1 MDKLRKKFKDTKVGK
16 FLKDKA
22 PEVLDVVGDLLPD
35 NGVLGVAKNLINMS
49 DKLTDEEKGQLNS
62 ELIEMA
68 KIEAA
73 DRDSARKREV
83 DVASLHKFD
92 FMFYITGLTGLA
104 AFAFIIYAI
113 VFLQIPEENK
123 EIWIH
128 LIGITEGVVLSIF
141 GYYFG
146 SAIKRNIQ

>member
-1 MDKLRKKFKDTKVGK
+1 MEDKKKFKDTRVGK
-16 FLKDKA
+16 FLKEKS
-22 PEVLDVVGDLLPD
+22 PKVLEVVGDLLPSS
-35 NGVLGVAKNLINMS
+35 GVLGVAKNLINLS
-49 DKLTDEEKGQLNS
+49 EDLTQEEKDMIDG
-62 ELIEMA
+62 ELVRMMEL
-68 KIEAA
+68 EVA

-83 DVASLHKFD
+83 SVAELHKVD
-92 FMFYITGLTGLA
+92 YLFYITGIIGLS
-104 AFAFIIYAI
+104 AFCFIVYAI
-113 VFLQIPEENK
+113 AFLRIPEENK